1 MNFFKDQ
8 AKGVDIIRNALKM
21 PALTIANNAGKNGSV
36 IVDKLLSH
44 PAFEFGYDAQN
55 DIFVDSFESGI
66 VDPTRVR
73 NLSEKQIIIRV
84 HSFTSLLIFLSVQT
98 LKIFNKQNSNGL
110 VYDC

>member
-73 NLSEKQIIIRV
+73 NLRETQMI
-84 HSFTSLLIFLSVQT
+84 
-98 LKIFNKQNSNGL
+98 N
-110 VYDC
+110 